1 MLNVKNA
8 MKSDRLMKAITGM
21 TVGEF
26 LAILPVFS
34 KILHETAVSKERVR
48 QYGGGAIHTLSDAEA
63 KLFYTLLYLKCYPT
77 FDLAAFFYNVDR
89 AQTCRWTH
97 SFMPILEKVLGKELV
112 LPARQIKSAEEFI
125 RLFPEIKEVFIDGT
139 ERPVERSKNKEKQKK
154 DYSGK
159 KKRHTR
165 KNITVSDEKRRI
177 LVLTETEHGSKHD
190 YTGLKESTIPE
201 HLPVNTVVNVD
212 LGFQGIKK
220 DYPDIDIRIP
230 HKKPRGREL
239 TKEQKEENR
248 KLSSRRVIAEHAIG
262 GVKRLRALS
271 NTYRNKKEKFDD
283 TIMNIGCG
291 VWNYH
296 LKCA

>member
-8 MKSDRLMKAITGM
+8 MKSDRLMKAIIGM

-26 LAILPVFS
+26 LALLPVFS
-34 KILHETAVSKERVR
+34 KLLYETAVSKERVR
-48 QYGGGAIHTLSDAEA
+48 QPGGGALHTLADAED
-63 KLFYTLLYLKCYPT
+63 KLFYTLFYLKCYPT

-97 SFMPILEKVLGKELV
+97 RFMPVLEKALGKELV

-139 ERPVERSKNKEKQKK
+139 ERPVERSKNKEKQKQ

-165 KNITVSDEKRRI
+165 KNIIVSDEKRRVLI
-177 LVLTETEHGSKHD
+177 LTKTAPGSKHD
-190 YTGLKESTIPE
+190 YTEFKESEISE
-201 HLPVNTVVNVD
+201 YLPVNTVVNVD

-220 DYPDIDIRIP
+220 DYPDLDIKIP

-248 KLSSRRVIAEHAIG
+248 KLSSRRVLAEHAIG

-271 NTYRNKKEKFDD
+271 NTYRNKKEKFL
-283 TIMNIGCG
+283 TVNNSVPYYVEI
-291 VWNYH
+291 
-296 LKCA
+296 

>member
-1 MLNVKNA
+1 
-8 MKSDRLMKAITGM
+8 
-21 TVGEF
+21 
-26 LAILPVFS
+26 
-34 KILHETAVSKERVR
+34 
-48 QYGGGAIHTLSDAEA
+48 
-63 KLFYTLLYLKCYPT
+63 
-77 FDLAAFFYNVDR
+77 
-89 AQTCRWTH
+89 
-97 SFMPILEKVLGKELV
+97 MPILEKVLGKELV

-177 LVLTETEHGSKHD
+177 LVLTKTEHGSKHD
-190 YTGLKESTIPE
+190 YTWLKESTIPE

-230 HKKPRGREL
+230 HKKPRGRKL
-239 TKEQKEENR
+239 TNEQKEENR
-248 KLSSRRVIAEHAIG
+248 RLSSRRVIAEHAIG

-271 NTYRNKKEKFDD
+271 NTYRNKKEEFDD
-283 TIMNIGCG
+283 IIINIGCG
-291 VWNYH
+291 VWHYH
-296 LKCA
+296 LKCS